1 MRLEELKNEWS
12 EIPDHIHNMIQEEV
26 EKQIGKSNI
35 VPMRRKNRFKWNMS
49 RIAVAAVTCI
59 VATSTVA
66 YAGTKLYHMYLEKQ
80 GTYSVSTS
88 IHINE
93 GEEDLKLP
101 KKIHDISV
109 TSKYIPEGMEWVD
122 EGVKLS
128 YKNTPYQGGISI
140 ASVLME
146 KKDLNEALL
155 DTNVIESEEH
165 IFGTYDGVYLKYDD
179 LKKDKSFNQR
189 IYLLCPENY
198 RVLIIYIGDDVSK
211 ADAYKFV
218 ENLVIMEKEEMLET
232 ANMYTWSDEVN
243 PKIEVGEAA
252 TTNGQVPIHQIG
264 DVLSLGYA
272 AGEDKDGNYISTDKI
287 TVCVDEVQ
295 IADNLQLLDKE
306 GIPEDWKTAVDEN
319 GNLVQNHLSYVK
331 KGNGVESL
339 GTVVKEENVNQKLV
353 FTTVTYTNTS
363 DKEIKHM
370 LYLGSLMTLS
380 KQEDGTYTVYMA
392 EETAGDGYDYYT
404 GDSVARMAEMK
415 YFSVREDDGD
425 RKNYIA
431 SIKPGES
438 VQVHMAWIVNE
449 KDIENMYLNLDGTG
463 TAYELNDDVL
473 RSGVVYI
480 GK

>member
-1 MRLEELKNEWS
+1 
-12 EIPDHIHNMIQEEV
+12 
-26 EKQIGKSNI
+26 
-35 VPMRRKNRFKWNMS
+35 
-49 RIAVAAVTCI
+49 
-59 VATSTVA
+59 
-66 YAGTKLYHMYLEKQ
+66 
-80 GTYSVSTS
+80 
-88 IHINE
+88 
-93 GEEDLKLP
+93 
-101 KKIHDISV
+101 
-109 TSKYIPEGMEWVD
+109 
-122 EGVKLS
+122 
-128 YKNTPYQGGISI
+128 
-140 ASVLME
+140 
-146 KKDLNEALL
+146 
-155 DTNVIESEEH
+155 
-165 IFGTYDGVYLKYDD
+165 
-179 LKKDKSFNQR
+179 
-189 IYLLCPENY
+189 
-198 RVLIIYIGDDVSK
+198 
-211 ADAYKFV
+211 
-218 ENLVIMEKEEMLET
+218 
-232 ANMYTWSDEVN
+232 MYTWSDEVN

-264 DVLSLGYA
+264 DVFSLGYA

-380 KQEDGTYTVYMA
+380 KQEDGTYTVYIA